1 MLSVTSLWIPF
12 TIVAALGQV
21 ARNAMQRSLT
31 KPLGTWGATNI
42 RFLFGFPF
50 SLVFLGVVLIAT
62 GDHIG
67 MPPAAFWPWLLLG
80 ALSQIVATGLMLLAM
95 NDRSFVVTTAYLK
108 TEAIQTAIF
117 GFVFLGDHLTWLKVL
132 AIVIAT
138 VGVVITALRPGGEK
152 SFAELKPT
160 ITGLVA
166 AAAFALSAVGFRG
179 AIITVPDV
187 SFVTASSFTLVL
199 GLFVQTLV
207 LTIYLLLR
215 APDVLRGILGMWRPS
230 MLAGFTGAF
239 ASQFWFLAFA
249 LTAAANVRT
258 LALIE
263 VLFAQGVAYY
273 SFKQPIA
280 PREILGIALIVV
292 GVAVLVG
299 A

>member
-1 MLSVTSLWIPF
+1 MLTVASLWIPF
-12 TIVAALGQV
+12 TVIAALGQV
-21 ARNAMQRSLT
+21 VRNAMQRSLT

-50 SLVFLGVVLIAT
+50 SLLFLGLVLAAT
-62 GDHIG
+62 GDPIG
-67 MPPAAFWPWLLLG
+67 MPPSVFWPWLLLG

-132 AIVIAT
+132 AILIAT
-138 VGVVITALRPGGEK
+138 VGVVVTALRPGGEK

-160 ITGLVA
+160 VTGLVA

-179 AIITVPDV
+179 AIITVPNV

-207 LTIYLLLR
+207 LTIYLLWR
-215 APDVLRGILGMWRPS
+215 APDVLRGILGLWRPS

-263 VLFAQGVAYY
+263 VLFAQAVAYY

-280 PREILGIALIVV
+280 PREIFGIVLIVV
-292 GVAVLVG
+292 GVALLVG
-299 A
+299 F